1 MEEGG
6 GRCGTE
12 CFMSPCSF
20 AARLVCHSAHQQ
32 CAQEACRW
40 AWWLYT
46 ALWIDFIFLFPS
58 LSFSLPFFPPLSLSL
73 SLQTEHR
80 DLSSIPLVV
89 FGLLQHE
96 HKARKLK
103 TCWKLAAGRTFCKT
117 VCDCCSFLTDVSATL
132 CAQEDHHLL
141 SPYSVKG
148 MCLL

>member
-1 MEEGG
+1 VGLNAPCLPVPLQPGWYVTVHISNVPRRLAG
-6 GRCGTE
+6 GRGSSTH
-12 CFMSPCSF
+12 PYG
-20 AARLVCHSAHQQ
+20 LT
-32 CAQEACRW
+32 
-40 AWWLYT
+40 Y
-46 ALWIDFIFLFPS
+46 IFLFPS
-58 LSFSLPFFPPLSLSL
+58 LSFSLPSFSLPFFPPPLSL

-103 TCWKLAAGRTFCKT
+103 TCWKLVAGPS